1 MSLVLG
7 KKVIVNPDNSIIA
20 EVRRKNRERMLKEKH
35 NQILIKILLRHQ
47 NEHPNYIS
55 FDPDICYKF
64 NRHRNLQDAINNGE
78 IYSKRQMENM
88 GTIDKVSFTA
98 EQWLSD
104 ISQVTITNPRKP
116 ITHMILVFIGNRCT
130 ADHLLDLLSTSPL
143 LDVGPLL
150 DVEPLLD
157 VGPLDVGPFI
167 GIAVKGNDLYQC
179 YKEKIDKIASAV
191 FISEEFGTD
200 IIPTLQMYYVLRQKY
215 NIGNIPV
222 IKLHTKS
229 KLLWYILTTN
239 YLLQRTWNQLAQ
251 IYSISGENTITDPDY
266 MYTMSQDRDFCPQ
279 YKTKYQAYLDNTRKF
294 CAGSIF
300 YTVSSTFDKVIS
312 FMVNNNYRA
321 YFTNNMYICNS
332 VIRDS
337 PIHFIERLFGLIRI

>member
-35 NQILIKILLRHQ
+35 NQNLIKILLRRQ

-78 IYSKRQMENM
+78 LYSKHQMENM
-88 GTIDKVSFTA
+88 VSIDKVSFTA

-104 ISQVTITNPRKP
+104 ISQVTITNPRNP
-116 ITHMILVFIGNRCT
+116 ITYMILVFIGNRCT
-130 ADHLLDLLSTSPL
+130 ADHLLVNITASPL
-143 LDVGPLL
+143 LDV
-150 DVEPLLD
+150 D
-157 VGPLDVGPFI
+157 PFI
-167 GIAVKGNDLYQC
+167 GIAVKGKDLYQC

-229 KLLWYILTTN
+229 KLLWYNLTTN

-251 IYSISGENTITDPDY
+251 IYSTSGENTITNPDY

-279 YKTKYQAYLDNTRKF
+279 YKTKYQAYLDITRKF

-300 YTVSSTFDKVIS
+300 YTVSRTFDKVIS